1 MTECLNLAKLLC
13 IINMTTTKNNEDEI
27 FDDDKMKDEEIDF
40 DGIDDD
46 LIDFIIDD
54 DNLVLDDE
62 DIDENSTDEDSTE
75 KSEEEDTTGK
85 FRLKHDSIF
94 KGRKTTEEDEEEISS
109 LYIDTFT
116 GLGPDPEIYD
126 SEEEHVRKTE
136 LSRLVYEIIT
146 LKTDAKLSGCRRKPA
161 RVDFNLYYN
170 CIITNIDCRLY
181 TKTELFCELAQYF
194 SDNYYSMLKLL
205 QKEWSDEIINELQEK
220 YKKFDLRKID
230 FF

>member
-1 MTECLNLAKLLC
+1 MTDILPEEPFFEEND
-13 IINMTTTKNNEDEI
+13 NNEK
-27 FDDDKMKDEEIDF
+27 FIDGIDI

-46 LIDFIIDD
+46 IIDFNI
-54 DNLVLDDE
+54 DE
-62 DIDENSTDEDSTE
+62 DDLLDED
-75 KSEEEDTTGK
+75 EELIQDDQVQKQEDESGSK

-94 KGRKTTEEDEEEISS
+94 KGRKTTEEDEETISS

-146 LKTDAKLSGCRRKPA
+146 TKTDAKLSGCRRKPA
-161 RVDFNLYYN
+161 RVDFNVYYN
-170 CIITNIDCRLY
+170 CIITNIDVRMY